1 VEAWQGGR
9 VIEIETADGVAEGY
23 LARPDEDEH
32 PGVLLFIDAIGL
44 RPRIEEMA
52 DRIASWGY
60 VVLAPNLFYRDG
72 RAADLAPKVDLRL
85 PGNREAFF
93 EGVMPRVQGLT
104 NDLVKPDIEAYLAA
118 LRELPGV
125 ADGPSAVTGYCMGG
139 RLALVAA
146 CAFPDQVAAAGDF
159 HGGRLATESPDSP
172 HRDLPQAR
180 ASFVFGHADNDGSMT
195 PQDIAR
201 LEAALDDAGLTYTSA
216 VYEGAP
222 HGYTMSDT
230 SMYDEAASER
240 HFTELQALL
249 ASAL

>member
-1 VEAWQGGR
+1 
-9 VIEIETADGVAEGY
+9 VIEIETPDGLAEAY
-23 LARPDEDEH
+23 VARPDDNQH
-32 PGVLLFIDAIGL
+32 PGVLFFMDVIGL

-60 VVLAPNLFYRDG
+60 VVMAPNLFYRDG
-72 RAADLAPKVDLRL
+72 RVASLAPAADLRV
-85 PGNREAFF
+85 PGNREVFF
-93 EGVMPRVQGLT
+93 EEAMPRAQALSP
-104 NDLVKPDIEAYLAA
+104 DRVKPDLAA
-118 LRELPGV
+118 YFATLRELPGV
-125 ADGPSAVTGYCMGG
+125 ADGRFGVTGYCMGG

-146 CAFPDQVAAAGDF
+146 CDFPDQVAAAGDF

-172 HRDLPQAR
+172 HHRLPQAR

-195 PQDIAR
+195 AEDVAL

-230 SMYDEAASER
+230 SMYDEGASER
-240 HFTELQALL
+240 HFTELKALL
-249 ASAL
+249 DGAL